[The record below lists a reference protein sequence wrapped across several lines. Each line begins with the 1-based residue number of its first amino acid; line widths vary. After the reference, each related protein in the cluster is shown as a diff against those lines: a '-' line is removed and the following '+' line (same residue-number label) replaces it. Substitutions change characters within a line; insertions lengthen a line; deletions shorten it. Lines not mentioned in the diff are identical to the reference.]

1 MFIILMILY
10 ALMVYHITYKEDFI
24 DWILDF
30 EEYFD
35 NEKIPEGFKV
45 QFVSSKLESYAEDW
59 WNFIEY
65 FRM

>member
-1 MFIILMILY
+1 MFFNDFPFFDGIS
-10 ALMVYHITYKEDFI
+10 YKEDFI

-35 NEKIPEGFKV
+35 HEKIPEGFKV
-45 QFVSSKLESYAEDW
+45 QFVSSKLESDAEDW